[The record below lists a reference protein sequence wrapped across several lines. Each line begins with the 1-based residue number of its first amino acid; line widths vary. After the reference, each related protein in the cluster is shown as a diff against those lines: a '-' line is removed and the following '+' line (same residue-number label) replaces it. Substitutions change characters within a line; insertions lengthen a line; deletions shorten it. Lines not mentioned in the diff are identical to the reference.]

1 MSLGKFMKYPY
12 MLHQK
17 GDDLSKKWKVVKAN
31 KERVE
36 TTKWVKII
44 AHIRNNGTGE
54 IRQSKEKI
62 MWDEK
67 NGCPLIYIWKDGNFS
82 CDCNRKLFFAD
93 AGNEDISMEDAP
105 CGEGKYSV
113 NLENP
118 RTDEIFYKEF

>member
-17 GDDLSKKWKVVKAN
+17 GDDLSKRWKVVKAN

-36 TTKWVKII
+36 TTKWVRII

-67 NGCPLIYIWKDGNFS
+67 NGCPHTYIWSGGNDS
-82 CDCNRKLFFAD
+82 CDCNRGLLFGYAV
-93 AGNEDISMEDAP
+93 GNLSGDIK
-105 CGEGKYSV
+105 CGKDKYSV

-118 RTDEIFYKEF
+118 RTGEIFYKEF